1 MNGMVCVLL
10 HHLPCFMESDRKSFQ
25 PWRDYIGLSDTIRG
39 ILGRHT
45 ATESSLPPPKAPQS
59 ESDDLC
65 QALMSVRINQVCQS
79 SELGANCAPDLP
91 CGSTVPPGSVAHQ
104 RAPDGLW
111 FAADHFHD
119 PQSAVDLKP
128 RPTSSRGPKER
139 KRSIRFKTPDPPAS
153 PASPERMF
161 CSFCKHNGESDLVCG
176 SHWLKNQAGDV
187 LCPYLR
193 QYVCPLCGA
202 TGAKAHTKRFCPKV
216 DSAYSSVYAKS
227 RR

>member
-1 MNGMVCVLL
+1 MVWGLFD
-10 HHLPCFMESDRKSFQ
+10 HLPRFMESDKSFQ
-25 PWRDYIGLSDTIRG
+25 PWRDYIGLSDTIRE

-45 ATESSLPPPKAPQS
+45 DTESSLPAPKAPHS

-65 QALMSVRINQVCQS
+65 GAPMSVRNNAVCQS
-79 SELGANCAPDLP
+79 GDLGADCAPDLP
-91 CGSTVPPGSVAHQ
+91 GTATLASMAHQ
-104 RAPDGLW
+104 RPPDGLW
-111 FAADHFHD
+111 YATDPFHADPPD
-119 PQSAVDLKP
+119 AVDMKP
-128 RPTSSRGPKER
+128 VPRREPKDR
-139 KRSIRFKTPDPPAS
+139 KKSTRFKTPEPALS
-153 PASPERMF
+153 SASPEPTF
-161 CSFCKHNGESDLVCG
+161 CSFCKHNGESDLVCR
-176 SHWLKNQAGDV
+176 SHRLKNQAGDV